1 MGDSSF
7 LSAFEVFTVILD
19 SLVAE
24 ESVVCLIIIFHG
36 CLFFS
41 LCFFKDFYF
50 IF

>member
-24 ESVVCLIIIFHG
+24 ESVVYLIIIFP
-36 CLFFS
+36 FS
-41 LCFFKDFYF
+41 LLL
-50 IF
+50 